1 MTSISDIL
9 KPKSLDE
16 LAEAVKKMHP
26 FDFVDKFRH
35 RSIKGM
41 KIGFKKQITY
51 FLTVTYIK
59 YFSKI
64 YWPIWSTWIVLMIC
78 TWIWKEFQLLN
89 TVEDI
94 FNWIII
100 GSLLPTMVSACL
112 NLYITRWA
120 EKHQRQLQHGQ
131 INDIVNNIQNQI
143 QQRLIVEEQRRRVQE
158 EADEILQQ
166 IENARQEY
174 QRHERQ
180 LRQRQQELDILRGNL
195 RNL

>member
-1 MTSISDIL
+1 LTSISDIL

-16 LAEAVKKMHP
+16 LTEAVKKMHP
-26 FDFVDKFRH
+26 FDFVDKFRR

-41 KIGFKKQITY
+41 KVGFKKQITY
-51 FLTVTYIK
+51 FLAVTYIK
-59 YFSKI
+59 HFSKI
-64 YWPIWSTWIVLMIC
+64 YWPIWGTWVILMIC

-100 GSLLPTMVSACL
+100 GSLLPTMISACL
-112 NLYITRWA
+112 NLYITRWV

-131 INDIVNNIQNQI
+131 INDIVNNIQQQI
-143 QQRLIVEEQRRRVQE
+143 QQRLIIEEERRRVQE
-158 EADEILQQ
+158 EANEISRQ
-166 IENARQEY
+166 IEEHR
-174 QRHERQ
+174 RL
-180 LRQRQQELDILRGNL
+180 LRQRQDELDLLRGNL

>member
-16 LAEAVKKMHP
+16 LTEAVKKMHP
-26 FDFVDKFRH
+26 FDFVDKFRR

-41 KIGFKKQITY
+41 KVGFKKQITY
-51 FLTVTYIK
+51 FLAVTYIK
-59 YFSKI
+59 HFSKI
-64 YWPIWSTWIVLMIC
+64 YWPIWGTWVILMIC

-100 GSLLPTMVSACL
+100 GSLLPTMISACL
-112 NLYITRWA
+112 NLYITRWV
-120 EKHQRQLQHGQ
+120 EK
-131 INDIVNNIQNQI
+131 
-143 QQRLIVEEQRRRVQE
+143 RRVQE
-158 EADEILQQ
+158 EANEIRRQSVEIRRQ
-166 IENARQEY
+166 IEE
-174 QRHERQ
+174 HERQ
-180 LRQRQQELDILRGNL
+180 LRQRQHDLDVLRGNL

>member
-1 MTSISDIL
+1 M
-9 KPKSLDE
+9 DE

-26 FDFVDKFRH
+26 FDFVDKFRR

-41 KIGFKKQITY
+41 KIGFKKQVTY
-51 FLTVTYIK
+51 FLAVTYIK

-64 YWPIWSTWIVLMIC
+64 YWPIWGIWIVLMVC
-78 TWIWKEFQLLN
+78 TWIWKEAQPLN
-89 TVEDI
+89 IIEDI

-100 GSLLPTMVSACL
+100 GSLLPTMISASL
-112 NLYITRWA
+112 NLYIARWV

-158 EADEILQQ
+158 EANEILR
-166 IENARQEY
+166 EAHEMRRQFEE
-174 QRHERQ
+174 HERQ